1 MSELTESLER
11 SLQEVRNMKLNEKI
25 DILEGHVV
33 ELYETAIDSKYSRE
47 IYWSEE
53 DQIFVVKIPELEF
66 CVSHGKTIIEAVI
79 KSEIAIKDWIDH
91 AKTLGKDILKPL
103 NPELSED
110 ERELISYDLAMDE
123 FKKNPVTYSTEEV
136 RETLGLVDDDGS
148 IFNAEAKSYSK
159 NLVP

>member
-53 DQIFVVKIPELEF
+53 DQIFVVKISELEF

-91 AKTLGKDILKPL
+91 AKTLGKDIPKPL

-123 FKKNPVTYSTEEV
+123 FKKDPVTYSTEEV

-148 IFNAEAKSYSK
+148 IFNAEAKNYSK